1 VEAEAGRTKMT
12 ETERR
17 KKVRRKEAEERRK
30 G

>member
-1 VEAEAGRTKMT
+1 VEAKAERTRIT

-17 KKVRRKEAEERRK
+17 KKVRRKEVEERRK